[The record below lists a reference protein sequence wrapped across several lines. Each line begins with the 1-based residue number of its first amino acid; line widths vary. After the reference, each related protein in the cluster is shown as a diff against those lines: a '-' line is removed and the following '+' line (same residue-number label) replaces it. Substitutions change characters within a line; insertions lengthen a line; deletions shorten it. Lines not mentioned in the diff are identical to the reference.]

1 MASMPLLLL
10 TCDAA
15 PGQPE
20 HSGQCLLW
28 QYSMREWGF
37 LHGSLVAQEAGL
49 IWCHNPRMQDLLRPS
64 TIWREGVAPFF
75 LV

>member
-1 MASMPLLLL
+1 MLPLASPNTLGSV
-10 TCDAA
+10 CF
-15 PGQPE
+15 G
-20 HSGQCLLW
+20 SIQCVNG
-28 QYSMREWGF
+28 GF